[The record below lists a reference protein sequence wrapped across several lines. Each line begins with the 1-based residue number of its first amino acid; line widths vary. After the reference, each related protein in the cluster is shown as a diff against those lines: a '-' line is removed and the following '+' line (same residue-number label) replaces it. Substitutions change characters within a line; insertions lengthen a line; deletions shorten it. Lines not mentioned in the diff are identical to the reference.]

1 MNFSP
6 AIDSPS
12 EYNADME
19 LSHIRYFVAVAEELH
34 FGRAAERLHIT
45 QPSLSKQ
52 VSRLEKE
59 LGIELLHRT
68 KRKVQLTEAG
78 RVFFKEACRLLEGAE
93 QATEAARRAAEGEI
107 GALEVGFF
115 SPAIYPIFPEIMK
128 TYRDRFPDVRV
139 TLHEWTS
146 AVQIERLR
154 EGKIEVGFMRAPV
167 DDEELI
173 TEHTFH
179 EPIVAALPE
188 NHPLAAW
195 EVVPPEKLA
204 NEPFIM
210 VPRHKEPN
218 SFDKYVG
225 ICQRAGFS
233 PRIVQ
238 EVFEIH
244 AIVGLVATGM
254 GVAFVPASIKV
265 LQRPGVVYRA
275 IQDQGARIGTA
286 VVRRNADP
294 PPVLRMFIST
304 LREAVAELS
313 QRSGKQLIENP

>member
-1 MNFSP
+1 MNLQTT
-6 AIDSPS
+6 IDSLS
-12 EYNADME
+12 EYNGDME

-34 FGRAAERLHIT
+34 FGRAAQRLHIT
-45 QPSLSKQ
+45 QPSLSKA

-59 LGIELLHRT
+59 LGIELLHRA

-78 RVFFKEACRLLEGAE
+78 GVFFEEACRVLEDVKH
-93 QATEAARRAAEGEI
+93 ATEAARRAAEGET

-115 SPAIYPIFPEIMK
+115 SPAIYGVLPEIMK

-146 AVQIERLR
+146 AVQMERLR

-173 TEHTFH
+173 TEHVFH
-179 EPIVAALPE
+179 EPIVAALPA

-195 EVVPPEKLA
+195 ETVPPEKLA

-233 PRIVQ
+233 PHIVQ

-254 GVAFVPASIKV
+254 GVAFVPSSIEV
-265 LQRPGVVYRA
+265 FQRPGVVYRA
-275 IQDQGARIGTA
+275 LQDQGAQIGTA
-286 VVRRNADP
+286 VVRRNANP

-304 LREAVAELS
+304 LREAVTELS
-313 QRSGKQLIENP
+313 